1 MSFGRFGLRIDQGDN
16 VMVMEANAAT
26 PVDARTERYRQ
37 AERTLWGHYG
47 LDPTER
53 FIDLDSPRVRLRVV
67 EVGSGDPV
75 LFVPGSAGTGPY
87 WGALVRE
94 LNGLRCLMLDR
105 PGWGLSSPVDYSK
118 YEYKTVVTNVLRG
131 ALDALGLEWAHVAGA
146 SIGGVWPLRLAAA
159 HPSRVARIVL
169 LGGGPLV
176 PEILP
181 PAFVRL
187 LASPVGAII
196 VRLPQGSGMVR
207 SILRQGGHGASLD
220 AGRIPDVFVDWRVA
234 LGRDTDSMRNERDMV
249 RAIVRGRTFRPGLT
263 FEDAELAAIGHP
275 TLMVYGTADQVGT
288 VDIWRRAM
296 GVLPRGELHL
306 VDGAGHL
313 PWLDE
318 PTQVAGR
325 ISRFLAG

>member
-1 MSFGRFGLRIDQGDN
+1 
-16 VMVMEANAAT
+16 MVMEADAAT

-37 AERTLWGHYG
+37 AERALWGHYG
-47 LDPTER
+47 LEPTER

-67 EVGSGDPV
+67 EIGSGEPV
-75 LFVPGSAGTGPY
+75 LFVPGTGGVGPY

-94 LNGLRCLMLDR
+94 LKGFRCLMLDR

-118 YEYKTVVTNVLRG
+118 YEYGTVVADVLRG
-131 ALDALGLEWAHVAGA
+131 ALDALGLERAHVAGA
-146 SIGGVWPLRLAAA
+146 GIGGVWPLRLAAT
-159 HPSRVARIVL
+159 HPPRVGRIVL

-196 VRLPQGSGMVR
+196 VRLPQRPGMVR
-207 SILRQGGHGASLD
+207 SILRQAGHGPSLD

-234 LGRDTDSMRNERDMV
+234 LGRETDSMRNERDMV
-249 RAIVRGRTFRPGLT
+249 RALVSGRTFRPALT
-263 FEDAELAAIGHP
+263 FDDAELAAIGHP
-275 TLMVYGTADQVGT
+275 TLMVYGTADEVGT

-296 GVLPRGELHL
+296 GVLPRGELHV

-313 PWLDE
+313 PWLDD
-318 PTQVAGR
+318 PIQVGGR
-325 ISRFLAG
+325 VGDFLSG

>member
-1 MSFGRFGLRIDQGDN
+1 MTARDN
-16 VMVMEANAAT
+16 LTDMDAGSAA
-26 PVDARTERYRQ
+26 DARTERYRQ
-37 AERTLWGHYG
+37 AERALWGHYG
-47 LDPTER
+47 LEPSER
-53 FIDLDSPRVRLRVV
+53 FIDVDSPRVRLRVV
-67 EVGSGDPV
+67 EVGAGEPV
-75 LFVPGSAGTGPY
+75 LFVPGTAGTGPY

-94 LNGLRCLMLDR
+94 LKGFRCLMLDR

-118 YEYKTVVTNVLRG
+118 YEYKTVVADVLRG
-131 ALDALGLEWAHVAGA
+131 ALDALGLERAHVAGA

-159 HPSRVARIVL
+159 HPSRVGRIVV

-181 PAFVRL
+181 PIFVRL
-187 LASPVGAII
+187 LASPLGAII
-196 VRLPQGSGMVR
+196 VRLPQRSRMVR

-249 RAIVRGRTFRPGLT
+249 RSYMNGRTFRPALT
-263 FEDAELAAIGHP
+263 LEDAELTAIGHP
-275 TLMVYGTADQVGT
+275 TLMVYGTADPVGT
-288 VDIWRRAM
+288 VEIWRRAM
-296 GVLPRGELHL
+296 GVLPRGELHV

-318 PTQVAGR
+318 PVQVGGR
-325 ISRFLAG
+325 VSDFLWG